1 MTNGNMN
8 KKLFVIAG
16 ITVILL
22 AGIFLAVIIRGG
34 SEEEIIE
41 RVGPPVTVPGPAD
54 ILETTLVDLF
64 EVDGSGQSG
73 FATIEEFED
82 QTRVVIQLIGD
93 SNDNWSAVLRSG
105 SCANPGEV
113 RFELSDVSDGRS
125 ETLFD
130 LPAGEVTGGSFL
142 IAALSPDEPGEMVA
156 CGNR

>member
-1 MTNGNMN
+1 MN

-16 ITVILL
+16 ITVVLL
-22 AGIFLAVIIRGG
+22 AGIFLTVILRGDP
-34 SEEEIIE
+34 EEEIIE
-41 RVGPPVTVPGPAD
+41 RVGPPVSIPGPAD

-64 EVDGSGQSG
+64 EVDESGQSG

-82 QTRVVIQLIGD
+82 QTRVAIQLIGD
-93 SNDNWSAVLRSG
+93 PDENWSAVLRSG

-113 RFELSDVSDGRS
+113 RFELNEVSDGRS

-130 LPAGEVTGGSFL
+130 LPAGEVIGGSFL
-142 IAALSPDEPGEMVA
+142 IAVLSPDEPGDMVA